1 MLLDAGSLWAKS
13 GQDRLVESMRLPQ
26 HLRDV
31 YEAAGCLLDSSGA
44 DQLRIL
50 GLNETEW
57 RDRFRRCLL
66 LAAAV
71 HDLGKANDHFQQMIR
86 GQRDVQTHP
95 QGLRHEW
102 VTVLLLQQLRHW
114 LMPAL
119 EDEGKDWAIVE
130 WAVGGHHPAE
140 DRETPPT
147 GPPEGG
153 GCGPHIT
160 FLTDHPDF
168 TTILEWLAETFHL
181 APPPHLC
188 ARRYEL
194 IGDDSV
200 FVHLA
205 CWHRQAQKLWRN
217 FSPTEKRLLAAV
229 KAALVAADVAGSAL
243 PFRSTAAGSKWS
255 WILHALENKPSAE
268 ALGWIVQ
275 YRLRGQKPRPFQEQV
290 AQSPALVTLVQ
301 AGCGTGKTLAAY
313 LWAQRRWPGYR
324 LYFCYPTTGTATEG
338 FRDYLFPPDLVE
350 LEWST
355 DDLVSAGS
363 RITAADIR
371 QLGAGLFHS
380 RRDVDWDII
389 LTTGRDAAQEE
400 VEAWQ
405 RRDALEAWSTP
416 IVACTVDTVLGLMQ
430 NHRRALFAW
439 PALAQSAFIF
449 DEIHAYDDKLFQSL
463 LRFISEMVGAPMLLM
478 TASLPR
484 IREQALRDVLQRRGL
499 ELLVIQGPPEL
510 ENRPRYHRLS
520 GGSSLHHVLSCIQQ
534 ALQRQEKV
542 LWVVNTVG
550 RAMQMAQQAESY
562 GLQPILYHSR
572 FKYQDRVERH
582 RDVIDAFRRS
592 GPALC
597 LCTQVAEM
605 SLDLSADLL
614 VSDLAPIAALI
625 QRLGRLNRRAAEGD
639 PTRPFLIL
647 EPDDV
652 QPYTPAELE
661 EARRWLD
668 RLPQSSISQRDLVT
682 AWQQNSD
689 TRLSYGDSTWLD
701 GGPKTEVKE
710 LRQGT
715 PGINVLLRQDYSQVQ
730 DQPRQL
736 ARYVLPLPPPRSK
749 EWKTWPRFRG
759 VPIAPDE
766 AVDYDP
772 RRGAQW
778 REQFRLAARSE

>member
-1 MLLDAGSLWAKS
+1 MILEEDSLWAKS
-13 GQDRLVESMRLPQ
+13 GQDRLVESMRLPR

-31 YEAAGCLLDSSGA
+31 YEAACCLFEGSGE

-50 GLNETEW
+50 GLNDAEW
-57 RDRFRRCLL
+57 KERFRRCLL

-86 GQRDVQTHP
+86 GQRDVQVQP

-102 VTVLLLQQLRHW
+102 VSVLLLQQLRDW
-114 LMPAL
+114 LLPAIGHQ
-119 EDEGKDWAIVE
+119 ENDWAIVQ

-140 DRETPPT
+140 DRQTPPSEL
-147 GPPEGG
+147 PEGG
-153 GCGPHIT
+153 GCGSSIT
-160 FLTDHPDF
+160 FLTDHRDF
-168 TTILEWLAETFHL
+168 TAILEWLAETFCL
-181 APPPHLC
+181 APPPCLP
-188 ARRYEL
+188 RRQYEL
-194 IGDDSV
+194 IGGDNV
-200 FVHLA
+200 FTHLA
-205 CWHRQAQKLWRN
+205 CWHRQALKLWRN
-217 FSPTEKRLLAAV
+217 FSPPEKRLLAAV
-229 KAALVAADVAGSAL
+229 KAALIAADVAGSAL
-243 PFRSTAAGSKWS
+243 PFRLAEVEHTNS
-255 WILHALENKPSAE
+255 WILQVLGNKPTAE
-268 ALGWIVQ
+268 ELGWIVQ

-290 AQSPALVTLVQ
+290 AQSSALVTLVQ

-313 LWAQRRWPGYR
+313 LWAQRRWPGFR

-350 LEWST
+350 LECPT
-355 DDLVSAGS
+355 EDAQPANS

-371 QLGAGLFHS
+371 RLGARLFHS

-389 LTTGRDAAQEE
+389 LTTGQDTAQEE
-400 VEAWQ
+400 VEVWQ

-463 LRFISEMVGAPMLLM
+463 LRFIFEMVGAPILLM
-478 TASLPR
+478 TASLPQV
-484 IREQALRDVLQRRGL
+484 REQALRAVLQRRGL
-499 ELLVIQGPPEL
+499 ELPVIQGPPEL
-510 ENRPRYHRLS
+510 ENRPRYHRLGS
-520 GGSSLHHVLSCIQQ
+520 GGSLRDVLSLIQQ

-550 RAMQMAQQAESY
+550 RAMRMAQEAESY
-562 GLQPILYHSR
+562 GLQPLLYHSR
-572 FKYQDRVERH
+572 FKYEDRVGRH
-582 RDVIDAFRRS
+582 RDVIEAFRRP

-647 EPDDV
+647 EPEHV
-652 QPYTPAELE
+652 QPYTQPELE
-661 EARRWLD
+661 EARLWLD
-668 RLPQSSISQRDLVT
+668 RLPQESISQRDLIT

-689 TRLSYGDSTWLD
+689 TRLSCGDSTWLD

-715 PGINVLLRQDYSQVQ
+715 PGINVLLRQDYPQVQ

-736 ARYVLPLPPPRSK
+736 ARYVLPLPPPRSR

-759 VPIAPDE
+759 IPIAPDE
-766 AVDYDP
+766 AVDYDC
-772 RRGAQW
+772 RRGARW
-778 REQFRLAARSE
+778 RERFCPAGEE

>member
-13 GQDRLVESMRLPQ
+13 GQDWLVESMRLPR

-31 YEAAGCLLDSSGA
+31 YEAAGCLLEGSGA

-50 GLNETEW
+50 GLNEAEW
-57 RDRFRRCLL
+57 KERFRRCLL

-86 GQRDVQTHP
+86 GQRDVQAQP

-102 VTVLLLQQLRHW
+102 VTVLLLEQLRDW
-114 LMPAL
+114 LLPAIGHQ
-119 EDEGKDWAIVE
+119 ENDWAIVQ

-147 GPPEGG
+147 GPPDGG

-168 TTILEWLAETFHL
+168 TAILAWLAETFCL
-181 APPPHLC
+181 APPPCLP
-188 ARRYEL
+188 RRQYEL
-194 IGDDSV
+194 TGHDNV
-200 FVHLA
+200 FTHLA
-205 CWHRQAQKLWRN
+205 CWHRQALKLWRN
-217 FSPTEKRLLAAV
+217 FSPPEKRLLAAV
-229 KAALVAADVAGSAL
+229 KAALIAADVAGSAL
-243 PFRSTAAGSKWS
+243 PFRLAEAGHTGS
-255 WILHALENKPSAE
+255 WILQALGNKPSAE
-268 ALGWIVQ
+268 ELGWIVQ
-275 YRLRGQKPRPFQEQV
+275 YRLRGQKPRPFQEEV
-290 AQSPALVTLVQ
+290 AQSQALVTLVQ

-350 LEWST
+350 LECSPE
-355 DDLVSAGS
+355 DAQAANPP
-363 RITAADIR
+363 ITAADIR
-371 QLGAGLFHS
+371 RLGARLFHS

-389 LTTGRDAAQEE
+389 LTTGQDAAQEE

-463 LRFISEMVGAPMLLM
+463 LRFISEMVGAPILLM

-484 IREQALRDVLQRRGL
+484 IREQALRAVLQRRGL
-499 ELLVIQGPPEL
+499 ELPVIQGPPEL
-510 ENRPRYHRLS
+510 ENRPRYHRFD
-520 GGSSLHHVLSCIQQ
+520 GDGSVGQVLSLIQQ

-550 RAMQMAQQAESY
+550 RAMQMAQQAENF
-562 GLQPILYHSR
+562 GLRPILYHSR
-572 FKYQDRVERH
+572 FKYEDRVERH
-582 RDVIDAFRRS
+582 RDVIEAFRRP

-647 EPDDV
+647 EPEHV
-652 QPYTPAELE
+652 QPYTQADLE
-661 EARRWLD
+661 EARLWLD
-668 RLPQSSISQRDLVT
+668 RLPRESISQRDLIT

-689 TRLSYGDSTWLD
+689 TRLSCGDSTWLD

-715 PGINVLLRQDYSQVQ
+715 PGINVLLRQDYPQVQ

-736 ARYVLPLPPPRSK
+736 ARYVLPLPPPRSR

-766 AVDYDP
+766 AVAYDS

-778 REQFRLAARSE
+778 RERFCPAGEE